1 VGRRLLVRAQ
11 HDRRPHS
18 SCPTRPPRGSSLKL
32 LWVSC
37 GDQDSLFNISEGVHT
52 YLVEQKVPHIWH
64 IDLGGGHT
72 FPVWKNNLY
81 HFSTLLFR

>member
-1 VGRRLLVRAQ
+1 MKDAAAARQ
-11 HDRRPHS
+11 K
-18 SCPTRPPRGSSLKL
+18 LKL

-37 GDQDSLFNISEGVHT
+37 GDQDSLFNISEGVHN
-52 YLVEQKVPHIWH
+52 YLDEQKVPHVWH